1 MKNPD
6 GMTDEVDVIKVSGHF
21 TLTDC
26 KTGDAQGKIT
36 HATDA
41 SSTKCEG
48 KGVKVLGGTFDMF
61 GGIISGN
68 TTNYDIGGGGVSVEG
83 VSDTT
88 KASIFKLYG
97 GKISGNTAK
106 SGGGVHVRRTVWC
119 GPSEFRMYGGSIT
132 NNNADSDAGSYGV
145 GGGVYVSWTSKFV
158 MSGGT
163 ISGNTATKNGGG
175 LYASALAKEY
185 ASSSGGAAT
194 LNVSGNATIRDNTVD
209 NKKNNVYLDSST
221 TDIDAVSATL
231 TINNPLTGEIGVTAA
246 EVPAIIA
253 TGADSDTNYS
263 TVITSDNVDYKVVNN
278 SSDKTELMLVSVAAP
293 EHPLE

>member
-1 MKNPD
+1 M
-6 GMTDEVDVIKVSGHF
+6 
-21 TLTDC
+21 TDC

-106 SGGGVHVRRTVWC
+106 AC
-119 GPSEFRMYGGSIT
+119 
-132 NNNADSDAGSYGV
+132 
-145 GGGVYVSWTSKFV
+145 
-158 MSGGT
+158 
-163 ISGNTATKNGGG
+163 
-175 LYASALAKEY
+175 
-185 ASSSGGAAT
+185 
-194 LNVSGNATIRDNTVD
+194 
-209 NKKNNVYLDSST
+209 
-221 TDIDAVSATL
+221 
-231 TINNPLTGEIGVTAA
+231 
-246 EVPAIIA
+246 
-253 TGADSDTNYS
+253 
-263 TVITSDNVDYKVVNN
+263 
-278 SSDKTELMLVSVAAP
+278 
-293 EHPLE
+293 